1 MVVSVI
7 SITGK
12 GLNVSSLTS
21 KSFIERLIQED
32 YKFFTG
38 VPCSLLSGLIY
49 ELEDEKGEVRY
60 IPSVREDAAV
70 GLCVGAYLAGT
81 MPVLLMQNSGLG
93 YCLNA
98 FTSLNLIY
106 KIPALVIMSWRGK
119 AGKDA
124 PEHIIMGDI
133 DQELLKTAGMEY
145 SILSEENCEE
155 VLKKAKQKICV
166 EKLPYTLIVEKGL
179 FDERH

>member
-1 MVVSVI
+1 VALI
-7 SITGK
+7 
-12 GLNVSSLTS
+12 TS
-21 KSFIERLIQED
+21 KSFIDRLIQENFN
-32 YKFFTG
+32 FFTG
-38 VPCSLLSGLIY
+38 VPCSLLSGLISQ
-49 ELEDEKGEVRY
+49 LEKVDEAKY

-70 GLCVGAYLAGT
+70 GLCAGAYMAGSL
-81 MPVLLMQNSGLG
+81 PVLLMQNSGLG

-106 KIPALVIMSWRGK
+106 RIPVLVIMSWRGQG
-119 AGKDA
+119 GKDA

-133 DQELLKTAGMEY
+133 NQKLLETAGMDY
-145 SILSEENCEE
+145 S
-155 VLKKAKQKICV
+155 VLKPENLDQVLETARRKINE

>member
-1 MVVSVI
+1 M
-7 SITGK
+7 
-12 GLNVSSLTS
+12 SSLTS
-21 KSFIERLIQED
+21 QSFIERLIQED

-49 ELEDEKGEVRY
+49 ELEGQKCEARY
-60 IPSVREDAAV
+60 VPSVREDAAV
-70 GLCVGAYLAGT
+70 GLCVGAYLAGA

-124 PEHIIMGDI
+124 PEHIII
-133 DQELLKTAGMEY
+133 CLLYTSPSPRDGL
-145 SILSEENCEE
+145 LSRMPSS
-155 VLKKAKQKICV
+155 A
-166 EKLPYTLIVEKGL
+166 
-179 FDERH
+179 

>member
-1 MVVSVI
+1 MINSQNFF
-7 SITGK
+7 G
-12 GLNVSSLTS
+12 
-21 KSFIERLIQED
+21 RLKQEGFNF
-32 YKFFTG
+32 YTG
-38 VPCSLLSGLIY
+38 VPCSLLSGLISH
-49 ELEDEKGEVRY
+49 LEEVEEVKY

-70 GLCVGAYLAGT
+70 GLCAGAYMAGS

-106 KIPALVIMSWRGK
+106 HIPVLVIMSWRGQE
-119 AGKDA
+119 GKDA

-133 DQELLKTAGMEY
+133 NQKLLETAGMDY
-145 SILSEENCEE
+145 SILKPENLDQ
-155 VLKKAKQKICV
+155 VLETAKRKINE
-166 EKLPYTLIVEKGL
+166 EKLPHTLIVEKGL

>member
-1 MVVSVI
+1 M
-7 SITGK
+7 
-12 GLNVSSLTS
+12 SSLTS
-21 KSFIERLIQED
+21 QSFIERLIQED

-49 ELEDEKGEVRY
+49 ELEDQKGKARY
-60 IPSVREDAAV
+60 VPSVREDAAV
-70 GLCVGAYLAGT
+70 GLCVGAYLAGA

-145 SILSEENCEE
+145 SVLSEENCEK
-155 VLKKAKQKICV
+155 VLKKAKQKICD

>member
-1 MVVSVI
+1 M
-7 SITGK
+7 
-12 GLNVSSLTS
+12 SSLTS
-21 KSFIERLIQED
+21 QSFIKRLIQED

-49 ELEDEKGEVRY
+49 ELEDQQEVRY
-60 IPSVREDAAV
+60 IPAVREDAAV
-70 GLCVGAYLAGT
+70 GLCAGAYLAGA

-93 YCLNA
+93 YSLNA

-106 KIPALVIMSWRGK
+106 NIPMLVIMSWRGK
-119 AGKDA
+119 DGKDA

-133 DQELLKTAGMEY
+133 DKQLLKTAGMEY
-145 SILSEENCEE
+145 SLLNKDNCDE
-155 VLKKAKQKICV
+155 VLRKAKNKICE